1 MEITMRQKRPLF
13 RYKVINRCLRS
24 KSKKHWTSQ
33 ELLKKLRED
42 DLPVE
47 LRTLRRDIQEMCS
60 DPRLG
65 YLAPI
70 KYSKKHE
77 GYYYENSDYTIELNM
92 TPNELDV
99 LTGLV
104 NRLKEYV

>member
-1 MEITMRQKRPLF
+1 MRQKRPLF

-24 KSKKHWTSQ
+24 TFKKYWTSQ
-33 ELLKKLRED
+33 ELLEKLRQD

-60 DPRLG
+60 DTRLG

-77 GYYYENSDYTIELNM
+77 GYYYENSDYTIELNIKVH
-92 TPNELDV
+92 ELET
-99 LTGLV
+99 LMGLV
-104 NRLKEYV
+104 SRLKEYV